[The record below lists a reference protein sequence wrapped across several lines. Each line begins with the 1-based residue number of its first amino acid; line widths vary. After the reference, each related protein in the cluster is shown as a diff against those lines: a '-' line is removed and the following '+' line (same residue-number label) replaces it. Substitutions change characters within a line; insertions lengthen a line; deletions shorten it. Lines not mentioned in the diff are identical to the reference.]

1 MNRGPPFF
9 VALNNPGAHA
19 ERWAV
24 RALTLHDYAAR
35 HLELLL
41 NPSAPQ
47 CCDRSHHALPLVQ
60 AGSRDP
66 PQGSAVGRRSVYSVT
81 PSGSCLA
88 SVPFDSQSR
97 DSALHGCKAVPALEA
112 YYKVDCF

>member
-1 MNRGPPFF
+1 VTFAVLVLRELLLQGPWPPRWELVRRPGPTAAVAGLVAALRLAMNRGPPFF

-24 RALTLHDYAAR
+24 RVLTLHDYAAR

-47 CCDRSHHALPLVQ
+47 CCDRSHHALPLV
-60 AGSRDP
+60 GTSSRHP
-66 PQGSAVGRRSVYSVT
+66 PQGSVCTV
-81 PSGSCLA
+81 
-88 SVPFDSQSR
+88 
-97 DSALHGCKAVPALEA
+97 
-112 YYKVDCF
+112 